1 MINIIKTAI
10 ITIIISIISGLL
22 LEHFKSLAPRILC
35 KTGDLKPIKINNKKV
50 YSYSITVSNIS
61 NKIIH
66 DLTVNIQ
73 NQQGNLKIANSKIT
87 KGLKYESSIED
98 NIIDIDIPYLSKG
111 DKFLIIVYLENEY
124 EAHNKPVIVMRS
136 PENFKQIDSA
146 EKNGMLPSLLNKK
159 ATTPNVQNGNNKA
172 VPNKKVIVT
181 TISIVLVLIV
191 VVLGKLYLNQTSANS
206 AKTNDVKQST
216 DKETGN
222 TYSNTTPEVT
232 NKSTSTTTTKGGTT
246 TNTGANTAPKST
258 TKGTG
263 TNTLPASTTTNTGTN
278 TPTDSTTKSTD
289 TNTTPGS
296 STKNTDTN
304 TTPDGTNQNTS
315 TNAASGSTTGNTG
328 TNASQTGNTAK

>member
-22 LEHFKSLAPRILC
+22 LEHFKNLAPRILC

-73 NQQGNLKIANSKIT
+73 NPQGNLKIANSKIT
-87 KGLKYESSIED
+87 KGLKYESSIDD
-98 NIIDIDIPYLSKG
+98 NNIDMDIPYLSKG
-111 DKFLIIVYLENEY
+111 DKFSIVVYLENEY

-146 EKNGMLPSLLNKK
+146 EKNGMLASLLNKK
-159 ATTPNVQNGNNKA
+159 SATPNVHKKA

-181 TISIVLVLIV
+181 TISIILVLIV
-191 VVLGKLYLNQTSANS
+191 VVLGKLYLNQASANS

-222 TYSNTTPEVT
+222 TYNNTTPEAT
-232 NKSTSTTTTKGGTT
+232 NKSTTKGVTT
-246 TNTGANTAPKST
+246 TNTGTNTAPKST

-263 TNTLPASTTTNTGTN
+263 TNTLPANTNTNTGAN

-296 STKNTDTN
+296 TTKNTDTN
-304 TTPDGTNQNTS
+304 TTPDGTTQNTS
-315 TNAASGSTTGNTG
+315 TNTASGSTTTNTG

>member
-73 NQQGNLKIANSKIT
+73 NPQGNLKIANSKIT

-146 EKNGMLPSLLNKK
+146 EKNGMLASLLNKK
-159 ATTPNVQNGNNKA
+159 ATTPNVQNGNKKV
-172 VPNKKVIVT
+172 VPNKKIIVIAV
-181 TISIVLVLIV
+181 SIVLVLIV

-216 DKETGN
+216 DNETGN

-232 NKSTSTTTTKGGTT
+232 NKSTSITPGVTT

-278 TPTDSTTKSTD
+278 TPTNSTTKSTD

>member
-87 KGLKYESSIED
+87 KGLKYDSSIED

-111 DKFLIIVYLENEY
+111 DKFLIMVYLENEY

-172 VPNKKVIVT
+172 VLNKKVIVT
-181 TISIVLVLIV
+181 TISIVIVLIV

-232 NKSTSTTTTKGGTT
+232 NKSTSTTKGATT